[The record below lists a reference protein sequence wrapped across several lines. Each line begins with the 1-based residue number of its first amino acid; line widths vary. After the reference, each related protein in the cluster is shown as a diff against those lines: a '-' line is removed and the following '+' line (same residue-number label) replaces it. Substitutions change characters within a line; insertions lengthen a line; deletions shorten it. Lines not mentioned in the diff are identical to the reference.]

1 MQLQQEQS
9 QILNSLGLTQGKI
22 AQFGHLLAPFM
33 QELLMSTDIN
43 VELLREHLQI
53 KAEYLE
59 VHGARVVTL
68 LV

>member
-9 QILNSLGLTQGKI
+9 QILNSLGLTQAKM

-43 VELLREHLQI
+43 VE
-53 KAEYLE
+53 
-59 VHGARVVTL
+59 
-68 LV
+68 